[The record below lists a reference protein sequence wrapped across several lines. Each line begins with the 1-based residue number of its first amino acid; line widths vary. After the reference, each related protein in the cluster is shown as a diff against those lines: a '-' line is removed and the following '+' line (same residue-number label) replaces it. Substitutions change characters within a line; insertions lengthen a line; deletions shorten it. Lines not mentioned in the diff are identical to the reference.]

1 MRSTAIVQWCFEEP
15 WERGRFAPVSALK
28 CWISGRVFRWHAAQI
43 RCYHQQEHSLGT
55 QMGFLEILTLA
66 AALLEH
72 EKRISCRALQRIFDL
87 DDRALED
94 LRFELVRARGVASDE
109 GDGILVWTGGGA
121 RTPLRPSVGPIEPVQ
136 QAVAIAATAPE
147 GSRPLAAEPTGSGA
161 ERRS

>member
-1 MRSTAIVQWCFEEP
+1 MPEPTGSRAARMDAGAGQPWLAGLGRQDEARNPGPIRNIWKPEESALHQSGNWWWRVSEPRSSGALIRSTAMVEWCFEERR
-15 WERGRFAPVSALK
+15 ESGRFAPVSALRP
-28 CWISGRVFRWHAAQI
+28 WISGRVFRWHAAQI

-94 LRFELVRARGVASDE
+94 L
-109 GDGILVWTGGGA
+109 
-121 RTPLRPSVGPIEPVQ
+121 
-136 QAVAIAATAPE
+136 
-147 GSRPLAAEPTGSGA
+147 
-161 ERRS
+161 